1 MKGNYHNWS
10 DLLMIEKK
18 RPTVQG
24 ISPAPIP
31 GKDPGCFQHGKSP
44 LLAHIIEV
52 HPRYV
57 FNKAWQCIFISI

>member
-1 MKGNYHNWS
+1 
-10 DLLMIEKK
+10 MIEKK